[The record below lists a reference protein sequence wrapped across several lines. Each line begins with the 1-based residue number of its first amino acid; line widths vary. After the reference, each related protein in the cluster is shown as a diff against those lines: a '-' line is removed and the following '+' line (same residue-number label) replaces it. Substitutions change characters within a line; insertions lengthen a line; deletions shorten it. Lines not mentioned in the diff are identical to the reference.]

1 MFYRFIILLTPLLLC
16 TCTISEQLTNTSYL
30 SLDGKRYVVE
40 SWQRTRSYN
49 LDEETE
55 YYDYVI
61 IEGKKYRCEGDCSR
75 TVERVLAD
83 AKKRK
88 IILANDPTAPVSPT
102 ETPSH

>member
-1 MFYRFIILLTPLLLC
+1 MFFKSITLLIPLLLC
-16 TCTISEQLTNTSYL
+16 ACTISERRYGTEYVSV
-30 SLDGKRYVVE
+30 DGKRYLVE
-40 SWQRTRSYN
+40 NWERTRSYN

-88 IILANDPTAPVSPT
+88 IILANDPTTPVSPT